1 MLLRYGVHDKH
12 SIQSF
17 KGESMRQIFL
27 LVMIL
32 FASIPVIRATE
43 KIVSCL
49 GQPAFTQKGDLYEIS
64 LGSSLPL
71 EGGISTV
78 GKDFSNGLNMVFNL
92 FNKKVQT
99 HKKNIRLFSLDD
111 HYSDIQG
118 YKNIKT
124 LREKM
129 PIMIGV
135 LKDKVVDLFD
145 LELSGSSIGFWFS
158 LSGAEPLFR
167 KNNSLVINMRPSLD
181 REVEGLVQYVV
192 KQRFFENIAVFY
204 EESRWGKSGLKSVEK
219 YLKQQNIELRNAFS
233 YPINTVHIKDALNTL
248 IHVQPSAVICIAHAR
263 PTYNLIQGAL
273 SEGLEHIYFFG
284 LSTVAPIQYLLKKSR
299 GIDLPMS
306 MIVPDPLYSHLPI
319 VKKYRED
326 MQRFFPYVA
335 LSPFSLEGY
344 IVGKLSTY
352 VIQKSS
358 LQATYA
364 GLMHE
369 FESIVESNFG
379 GLDFNF
385 NRNNRGLSSAVW
397 IKEQA
402 DKEAIKVLS

>member
-1 MLLRYGVHDKH
+1 MVIHKH
-12 SIQSF
+12 SIQNV
-17 KGESMRQIFL
+17 KGESMRRIFFL
-27 LVMIL
+27 TFL
-32 FASIPVIRATE
+32 FFTSIHVIACATE

-49 GQPAFTQKGDLYEIS
+49 GQPAFVQKGDFYEIS

-71 EGGISTV
+71 EGGISTI

-92 FNKKVQT
+92 FNKQVQT

-111 HYSDIQG
+111 HYSDVQG

-129 PIMIGV
+129 PIIIGV

-145 LELSGSSIGFWFS
+145 LELSNSSMGFWFG

-167 KNNSLVINMRPSLD
+167 NNNSLVINMRPSLD
-181 REVEGLVQYVV
+181 REIEGLVQYIV
-192 KQRFFENIAVFY
+192 KKRFFENIAVFY
-204 EESRWGKSGLKSVEK
+204 EESSWGKSGLKSVEK
-219 YLKQQNIELRNAFS
+219 YLKRHNIELRNACA
-233 YPINTVHIKDALNTL
+233 YPVNTVHIKDALNTL
-248 IHVQPSAVICIAHAR
+248 IRVQPSAVICLAHAR

-306 MIVPDPLYSHLPI
+306 LVVPDPFFSPLPI

-344 IVGKLSTY
+344 IVGKLSTH

-358 LQATYA
+358 LQSTYA
-364 GLMHE
+364 GLMHA
-369 FESIVESNFG
+369 FESIIESNFG

-385 NRNNRGLSSAVW
+385 NRNNRALSSAVW

-402 DKEAIKVLS
+402 DKEAIQVLS